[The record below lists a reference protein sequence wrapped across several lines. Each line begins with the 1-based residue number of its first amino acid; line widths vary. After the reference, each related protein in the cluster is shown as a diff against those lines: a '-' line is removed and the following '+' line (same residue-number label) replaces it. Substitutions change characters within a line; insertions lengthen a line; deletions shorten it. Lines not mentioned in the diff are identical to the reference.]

1 MEDPVLRQYLNTRLE
16 SLRSGR
22 YSWWISWAELAEYI
36 LPYRYTWL
44 VTQNQ
49 YNRGQPKIGRIL
61 DSTATIAA
69 RNCANG
75 MMSGITSPTRPWFKL
90 RLDTL
95 TEDQNNPINIWL
107 EECERRMMRVFG
119 ESNFY
124 SAMAT
129 LYLDVV
135 VFGTGT
141 MVIYE
146 DFNDVIRCYNPC
158 AGEYFVAM
166 DDRLQNR
173 YFYREFIYTLS
184 QIEERWPGVL
194 PESERKLV
202 AQGNGRQ
209 ERKIGHA
216 IEPDKS
222 GRFAYREVYWDIGA
236 PNNQIYSKRIF
247 HEQPHVAPRWDVF
260 GNDAY
265 GRGPASDAIGD
276 VKQLQQETR
285 RKAQALD
292 KMVNP
297 PMVGDLQLQNQPA
310 STLPGGVTY
319 VSSTSQA
326 GFRAAYQINFPVQEI
341 TADIMSI
348 QDRIRTIFFNDLFLM
363 ISQLTTVRS
372 ATEIDARREEK
383 LVMLGP
389 VLERLENE
397 ALDPIIDRV
406 FGIMMRG
413 GLLPEPPPEIAG
425 MDIQVQY
432 VSMLAEA
439 QRATATAGIE
449 RLLSLAGNMAA
460 VAPGVLDKIDFDQS
474 IDQYNEYLRNSPR
487 IVRSDEQVAEIRK
500 NRETQQAQ
508 AQQAQQTME
517 GVKAAETLSKTEVGG
532 GNNALQQILGNF

>member
-1 MEDPVLRQYLNTRLE
+1 MKDQALRKYLDARIET
-16 SLRSGR
+16 LRTGR
-22 YSWWISWAELAEYI
+22 YSWWVSWAELAEYV

-44 VTQNQ
+44 VTANQ
-49 YNRGQPKIGRIL
+49 YNRGQPLIGRIL
-61 DSTATIAA
+61 DSTGTIAA

-90 RLDTL
+90 RL
-95 TEDQNNPINIWL
+95 EGYQQDQNNPVNVWL
-107 EECERRMMRVFG
+107 AECERRMMRVFS

-124 SAMAT
+124 TSMAV
-129 LYLDVV
+129 LYLDLV
-135 VFGTGT
+135 VFGTAT
-141 MVIYE
+141 MIVYE
-146 DFNDVIRCYNPC
+146 DYDDVIRCYNPC
-158 AGEYFVAM
+158 AGEYFVAL
-166 DDRLQNR
+166 DDRLQNQ

-184 QIEERWPGVL
+184 QINERWPGAL
-194 PESERKLV
+194 SESDRKLV
-202 AQGNGRQ
+202 EQGNGRQ

-216 IEPDKS
+216 IEPDPS
-222 GRFAYREVYWDIGA
+222 GRAPFREVYWCIGA
-236 PNNQIYSKRIF
+236 AGDEIYSKRPF
-247 HEQPHVAPRWDVF
+247 YDKPFVAPRWDVV

-276 VKQLQQETR
+276 IKQLQLETR

-292 KMVNP
+292 KLVNP
-297 PMVGDLQLQNQPA
+297 PMVADLQLQNQPA

-326 GFRAAYQINFPVQEI
+326 GFKAAYQINPPLQEI
-341 TADIMSI
+341 TQDIMAV

-383 LVMLGP
+383 LIMLGP

-406 FGIMMRG
+406 FGVMSRG
-413 GLLPEPPPEIAG
+413 GLLPPPPPEIAG
-425 MDIQVQY
+425 QEIQVQY

-439 QRATATAGIE
+439 QRATSTAGIE

-460 VAPGVLDKIDFDQS
+460 VVPGVLDKIDFDQA
-474 IDQYNEYLRNSPR
+474 IDEYNEYLRNSPL
-487 IVRSDEQVAEIRK
+487 IVRNSEQVNRIRQDRAEK
-500 NRETQQAQ
+500 EAQ
-508 AQQAQQTME
+508 AQQAALTAE
-517 GVKAAETLSKTEVGG
+517 AVKGAETLSKTEVGG
-532 GNNALQQILGNF
+532 GNNALQQIMGNF